1 MNLLNIASLFIIFLI
16 TIFFSLFLIS
26 SIREQKPR
34 AAWLSLGIVIL
45 TLLLIFIIYNYQAW
59 TISYILNLLIF
70 NGVLLFFL
78 PLHKPKS
85 LKIGKMTERVDE
97 RDTMFARE
105 EYKIGTEK
113 YKTYYTSHPEF
124 KRVDDSLRKLPK
136 LLDPGGKY
144 YDLVKSKE
152 IKKTFGMITDL
163 TTQVDG
169 KVNENKSEIDP
180 VKVTRLLKDL
190 IIEKGADEVGVCEL
204 NPMFIYSHVGRGPE
218 EWGSKI
224 NLDHKFAIVFTLEMD
239 YEQVEQAPD
248 IPITEEAARKYLI
261 AANLSVDLARYIR
274 NLGFPARAHISDSNY
289 QIMFPP
295 VAVDAGLGEL
305 SRMGYLMSKKF
316 GPRVRLGGVT
326 TDIPL
331 ITDKKIVFGVQ
342 DFCTV
347 CKKCADNCPSK
358 AIPFEN
364 KSTVRGVEKWEI
376 DVEQCLRYWRL
387 AGTDC
392 GLCMK
397 VCPYSHPP
405 TLVHNLIRKG
415 IENSEIARKLSI
427 LGDDFFYGRKSK
439 ILN

>member
-224 NLDHKFAIVFTLEMD
+224 NLDH
-239 YEQVEQAPD
+239 
-248 IPITEEAARKYLI
+248 
-261 AANLSVDLARYIR
+261 
-274 NLGFPARAHISDSNY
+274 
-289 QIMFPP
+289 
-295 VAVDAGLGEL
+295 
-305 SRMGYLMSKKF
+305 
-316 GPRVRLGGVT
+316 
-326 TDIPL
+326 
-331 ITDKKIVFGVQ
+331 
-342 DFCTV
+342 
-347 CKKCADNCPSK
+347 
-358 AIPFEN
+358 
-364 KSTVRGVEKWEI
+364 
-376 DVEQCLRYWRL
+376 
-387 AGTDC
+387 
-392 GLCMK
+392 
-397 VCPYSHPP
+397 
-405 TLVHNLIRKG
+405 
-415 IENSEIARKLSI
+415 SI
-427 LGDDFFYGRKSK
+427 
-439 ILN
+439 